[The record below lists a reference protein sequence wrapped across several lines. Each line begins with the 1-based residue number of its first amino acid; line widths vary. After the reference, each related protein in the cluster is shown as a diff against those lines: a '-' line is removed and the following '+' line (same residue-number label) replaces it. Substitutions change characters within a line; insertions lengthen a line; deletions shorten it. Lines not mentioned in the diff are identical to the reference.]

1 MYHSTFHP
9 PQASLSNL
17 ESRDSVR
24 LVAAIGCV
32 LSSMPVKDLVG
43 PLETLVGSRVESIQV
58 HVHVC
63 KESYVHVSVAFLLTL
78 YISKVKAYD
87 ICTLL
92 SFIVVQNCIC
102 ICTLNAFLKG
112 EVSLVLA

>member
-1 MYHSTFHP
+1 MHT
-9 PQASLSNL
+9 QASLSNL

-58 HVHVC
+58 SQVIC
-63 KESYVHVSVAFLLTL
+63 VSF
-78 YISKVKAYD
+78 YS
-87 ICTLL
+87 
-92 SFIVVQNCIC
+92 
-102 ICTLNAFLKG
+102 
-112 EVSLVLA
+112 VLILIEHF

>member
-1 MYHSTFHP
+1 M
-9 PQASLSNL
+9 QASLSSL

-58 HVHVC
+58 SRDNNNLSSFSTIICELLDLSH
-63 KESYVHVSVAFLLTL
+63 KLLIRMLQYV
-78 YISKVKAYD
+78 IQK
-87 ICTLL
+87 
-92 SFIVVQNCIC
+92 
-102 ICTLNAFLKG
+102 
-112 EVSLVLA
+112 

>member
-1 MYHSTFHP
+1 MYHSTSHP
-9 PQASLSNL
+9 AQASLSNL

-58 HVHVC
+58 C
-63 KESYVHVSVAFLLTL
+63 KESYVHVSVALLLTL
-78 YISKVKAYD
+78 YISKVKEYD
-87 ICTLL
+87 ICSLL

-102 ICTLNAFLKG
+102 TLNAFLK
-112 EVSLVLA
+112 EKLV

>member
-1 MYHSTFHP
+1 M
-9 PQASLSNL
+9 QASLSSL

-58 HVHVC
+58 SRGNNNLSSFSTIICELLDLSH
-63 KESYVHVSVAFLLTL
+63 KLLIRMLQYV
-78 YISKVKAYD
+78 IQK
-87 ICTLL
+87 
-92 SFIVVQNCIC
+92 
-102 ICTLNAFLKG
+102 
-112 EVSLVLA
+112 

>member
-1 MYHSTFHP
+1 MLVVILEILNIIEFSALCVYHSTSHP
-9 PQASLSNL
+9 PSPQASLSNL

-58 HVHVC
+58 C
-63 KESYVHVSVAFLLTL
+63 KDSYVHVSVAFLLTL
-78 YISKVKAYD
+78 
-87 ICTLL
+87 
-92 SFIVVQNCIC
+92 
-102 ICTLNAFLKG
+102 
-112 EVSLVLA
+112 